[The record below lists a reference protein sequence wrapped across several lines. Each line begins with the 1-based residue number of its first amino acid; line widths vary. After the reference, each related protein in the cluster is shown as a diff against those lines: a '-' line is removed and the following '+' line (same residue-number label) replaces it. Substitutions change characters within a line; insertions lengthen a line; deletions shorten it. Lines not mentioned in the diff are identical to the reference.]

1 MFNYKTV
8 KLPKAHSKYPC
19 DHAERVDCLSKALAS
34 WDWEQCQPDR
44 YGRIVFRF
52 KDTEVYLGKR
62 NLVLQSISSK
72 HRVKKIEWCNL
83 RGTREMRS
91 LLERIEAFAYR
102 LD

>member
-8 KLPKAHSKYPC
+8 DLPKAHNKYPC
-19 DHAERVDCLSKALAS
+19 NHTERVDCIVKALSS

-52 KDTEVYLGKR
+52 KNMEVYLGKR
-62 NLVLQSISSK
+62 NVVLQSTTSK
-72 HRVKKIEWCNL
+72 LYSKKIEWCNL
-83 RGTREMRS
+83 RGTRAMRS
-91 LLERIEAFAYR
+91 LLERIEAFAYC